1 MKDLDEILNKD
12 QESKINWMVGEIYYL
27 KQEMKIIKTNHLHHI
42 NEDIIMLKKKLYV
55 IRFIKVKI
63 SMKDTDIDMN

>member
-27 KQEMKIIKTNHLHHI
+27 KQEMKIIKTNNLHHI
-42 NEDIIMLKKKLYV
+42 NEDIIMLKKKLYLITGAIV
-55 IRFIKVKI
+55 TFLTGLN
-63 SMKDTDIDMN
+63 MM

>member
-42 NEDIIMLKKKLYV
+42 NEDIIMLKKKLYLITGAIV
-55 IRFIKVKI
+55 TFLTGLN
-63 SMKDTDIDMN
+63 MM

>member
-42 NEDIIMLKKKLYV
+42 NEDIIMLKKKLYL
-55 IRFIKVKI
+55 ITGAILTFLTGLN
-63 SMKDTDIDMN
+63 MM